1 MLKVQQIRAARA
13 ALRWSIKELSAAS
26 GVSVRTIKMI
36 EARAENPQGRNA
48 TIESIR
54 NAMEAAGIEFICTPE
69 DAPGIRIHLE
79 KRDITQ

>member
-13 ALRWSIKELSAAS
+13 ALRWSIKDLSVAS

-54 NAMEAAGIEFICTPE
+54 NALETAGIEFIGTPE
-69 DAPGIRIHLE
+69 DAPGIRIHLA
-79 KRDITQ
+79 KPDITK